1 MFNHSSN
8 STLDCPIYTKED
20 DEWIDFFN
28 FWVGGVI
35 QTLAI
40 LFGFFGK
47 LFTVFSPQILP
58 LLEIHG
64 DPW

>member
-8 STLDCPIYTKED
+8 STLDCLIYTKD
-20 DEWIDFFN
+20 DDDWIDFFN

-47 LFTVFSPQILP
+47 FPMFSSLQSL
-58 LLEIHG
+58 
-64 DPW
+64 DPSTH